1 MPTPTDLPEKPVFVD
16 PSGRR
21 RRLVRRLAIA
31 ACALLATY
39 TLLLCGAL
47 SGAPIPPSALLPL
60 PGVPTTVEPTTT
72 TDQDGEQP
80 AATTSTTS
88 RTSRAT
94 TGTTTTSVNAPTL
107 TSQPTGPTVTT
118 TATTGNRNSHA
129 PTTAPGRTKH
139 NGTTTATP

>member
-1 MPTPTDLPEKPVFVD
+1 MPTPADLPDRPVFVD

-60 PGVPTTVEPTTT
+60 PGMPTTVEPTMTT
-72 TDQDGEQP
+72 GQDGEQP
-80 AATTSTTS
+80 AVTTSIAG
-88 RTSRAT
+88 RTSQAA
-94 TGTTTTSVNAPTL
+94 GGATTTSVSAPTL
-107 TSQPTGPTVTT
+107 TSQPTGPTLTT

-139 NGTTTATP
+139 TSTTTATP